1 MSKMNGSGNHEEDEE
16 DGASSNVSRFPTPDE
31 RREIERM
38 KAAMKKAQ
46 EEAARGPSE
55 PMLNLPP
62 VVKAMSGILLLVHLV
77 LSFVPEDIKLEVWK
91 LCAFIPARYTVPEL
105 PLDAGAFVSPLG
117 HMFLHGGWLHIG
129 MNIGMFLA
137 FGSGIEK
144 TVGGKKLLVIYFVT
158 GLLGVA
164 FHMMVNPYDIHPLVG
179 ASGGISGLFGAFLI
193 MANDR
198 GMMGD
203 GTGGWRKLAPV
214 VAICALSFL
223 LFGLVGVPG
232 ESGQI
237 AWTVHLAGFFAGL
250 FLFRSIDRLKI

>member
-1 MSKMNGSGNHEEDEE
+1 MTKTNGTGNHEDDENE
-16 DGASSNVSRFPTPDE
+16 GAPSNVSRFPTQEE

-46 EEAARGPSE
+46 EQAAKPPSE
-55 PMLNLPP
+55 PVLNLPP
-62 VVKAMSGILLLVHLV
+62 VVKALSGLLLLVHIV
-77 LSFVPEDIKLEVWK
+77 LSLVPEDLKLEVWK
-91 LCAFIPARYTVPEL
+91 LGAFIPARYTLPEI
-105 PLDAGAFVSPLG
+105 PLDAGAFLSPVG

-144 TVGGKKLLVIYFVT
+144 TVGGKKLLLIFFASGVL
-158 GLLGVA
+158 GLL
-164 FHMMVNPYDIHPLVG
+164 FHMVVYPSDLHPLIG

-193 MANDR
+193 MASDR

-214 VAICALSFL
+214 VAGF
-223 LFGLVGVPG
+223 FGVPG

-237 AWTVHLAGFFAGL
+237 AWTVHVAGFFAGL
-250 FLFRSIDRLKI
+250 FLFRPIDRLRI